1 MASWERRVGRVGKRR
16 VGKGVF
22 GKMNGYLGKTDG
34 VLGKANDDLGKV
46 TGVS

>member
-1 MASWERRVGRVGKRR
+1 MASWERRVGR

-34 VLGKANDDLGKV
+34 VLGKANDELGKV